1 MGDPSISSIAL
12 SAFSKDKEFPQ
23 FIKKLII
30 KKIATEILRYLF
42 FLDYKDERID
52 GLLGNLIN
60 DSLDRRFNL
69 IETGIK
75 LPFPI
80 VGIGAPV
87 KSFIYE
93 VAEMLHTSAIV
104 PEHYEVANAAGAGW
118 GRVIRSIELEIMP
131 IVSSAMIKGYKIR
144 GLDRKFNEYEKA
156 KNFAINYGSELIES
170 QLKKLTGDDGEI
182 KTEVIFNDSDETALK
197 KVQVIGMGKIQ

>member
-1 MGDPSISSIAL
+1 
-12 SAFSKDKEFPQ
+12 
-23 FIKKLII
+23 
-30 KKIATEILRYLF
+30 
-42 FLDYKDERID
+42 LDYKDERID

-60 DSLDRRFNL
+60 DSLDRKFNL